1 MIPSAP
7 RAVAS
12 RRTVL
17 RGGLAALALALA
29 GLVVLSEARAQT
41 PQTPS
46 PAPSPSDPPYWARPR
61 QAPAPLCEQLPPPES
76 QRGPSALTT
85 GLGVAGAMFTLFLV
99 WRRFQKPSEDAY
111 ARAAIPAA
119 VPATPPPPLPPSDG
133 IDPRIA
139 RLRPPKAAAP
149 EAVALPTTPE
159 EVALADMRTMTIELA
174 QDEPSHESAGAQAF
188 YAEIAASL
196 VAALHKEP
204 ERQDLR
210 RKLLEIY
217 FAARQTN
224 EFVSL
229 AHEYLERNHG
239 RPDQFWPDIG
249 AMGAKLAPDHDAF
262 AEFAPGRRYAAS
274 RRVAQNRRFH
284 ERNIDQGRMYTAQQA
299 LVADF
304 ERLRADAG
312 FRAALQALLA
322 DSVRRPAPL
331 AASPELSYV
340 ADGGQIFVKH
350 EDRRRFHDD
359 DLINAVGQILV
370 AQKLGRTRVV
380 TATRNGM
387 HGHAV
392 AAAAARL
399 GMECHIYVTERDLN
413 RHYAR
418 MLSMRRLGANIRP
431 IPVPPEELP
440 DPRRNALDAWL
451 DDPAQCQYVS
461 GLTAGPP
468 PFPDMVREFLA
479 TVGRETLEQMQH
491 MTGAPPSA
499 VVAGV
504 ADGHL
509 GLGLLQGLLEARSV
523 ELHCVEEKQ
532 DPAPPPAEGETVPE
546 PPPRGTPTRREHR
559 WLRETRRVQYAQAD
573 EQETMRVI
581 EQYHATGTTLYT
593 QTARTLAYARSLA
606 RRRERKDT
614 IVVLLTGQEGADFRS
629 LGNDW

>member
-1 MIPSAP
+1 MDRTAACRVAP
-7 RAVAS
+7 RRVAF
-12 RRTVL
+12 RQ
-17 RGGLAALALALA
+17 GLAALVL
-29 GLVVLSEARAQT
+29 GLSAVGGLPAAHAQT
-41 PQTPS
+41 PQAP
-46 PAPSPSDPPYWARPR
+46 PPSPSDPPFWARPR
-61 QAPAPLCEQLPPPES
+61 QAPAPVCEPVAAAEPA
-76 QRGPSALTT
+76 RGPSALTT
-85 GLGVAGAMFTLFLV
+85 GLMVAGVMFSLFLV
-99 WRRFQKPSEDAY
+99 WRRLQKPAGEY
-111 ARAAIPAA
+111 VPAA
-119 VPATPPPPLPPSDG
+119 APAAAPPPPPPPPADG
-133 IDPRIA
+133 LDPRIA
-139 RLRPPKAAAP
+139 RLRPPRREPDAP
-149 EAVALPTTPE
+149 APTTPE

-174 QDEPSHESAGAQAF
+174 QDEPGVESAGAQAF

-229 AHEYLERNHG
+229 AHEYLERNRG

-249 AMGAKLAPDHDAF
+249 AMGAKLAPDHDTF
-262 AEFAPGRRYAAS
+262 AEFAPGRRYAAT
-274 RRVAQNRRFH
+274 RRASHNRRYH
-284 ERNIDQGRMYTAQQA
+284 ERNIDQGRMYNAQQA

-312 FRAALQALLA
+312 FRSALGALLA

-340 ADGGQIFVKH
+340 ADGAQIFVKH

-359 DLINAVGQILV
+359 DLINAIGQILV
-370 AQKLGRTRVV
+370 AQRLGRTRVV

-399 GMECHIYVTERDLN
+399 GMECHIYLTERDLN

-418 MLSMRRLGANIRP
+418 VLSMRRLGANIRP
-431 IPVPPEELP
+431 IPVPPDELP

-451 DDPAQCQYVS
+451 DDPANCQYVS
-461 GLTAGPP
+461 GLTGGPA
-468 PFPDMVREFLA
+468 PFPEMVRDFLSV
-479 TVGRETLEQMQH
+479 VGRETLEQMQQ

-509 GLGLLQGLLEARSV
+509 GLGLLQGLLDERSV
-523 ELHCVEEKQ
+523 ELHCVEEKL
-532 DPAPPPAEGETVPE
+532 DPTPPPAEGEAAPE
-546 PPPRGTPTRREHR
+546 PVPRGTPTRREHR
-559 WLRETRRVQYAQAD
+559 WLRETRRVQYVQGD

-593 QTARTLAYARSLA
+593 QTARSLAYARALA

-629 LGNDW
+629 LGSDW

>member
-1 MIPSAP
+1 MNRPAGCP
-7 RAVAS
+7 HDHRRRAV
-12 RRTVL
+12 RGVL
-17 RGGLAALALALA
+17 AVAALALAA
-29 GLVVLSEARAQT
+29 VGTVLPATAQPA
-41 PQTPS
+41 PQTNP
-46 PAPSPSDPPYWARPR
+46 PAQSPSDPPYWARPR
-61 QAPAPLCEQLPPPES
+61 QAPAPVCEPVVAPPP
-76 QRGPSALTT
+76 RGPSALAT
-85 GLGVAGAMFTLFLV
+85 GLFVAGGMFSLFVV
-99 WRRFQKPSEDAY
+99 WRRFQKPAQQEAY
-111 ARAAIPAA
+111 VAGTSAVAA
-119 VPATPPPPLPPSDG
+119 VPPPVAVPPPSDG
-133 IDPRIA
+133 LDPRIA
-139 RLRPPKAAAP
+139 RLRPPKPPAEPAAP
-149 EAVALPTTPE
+149 ATTPE

-174 QDEPSHESAGAQAF
+174 QDEPGVESAGAQAF

-229 AHEYLERNHG
+229 AHEYLELNRG
-239 RPDQFWPDIG
+239 RADQFWPDIG
-249 AMGAKLAPDHDAF
+249 AMGAKLAPDHAMF
-262 AEFAPGRRYAAS
+262 EEFAPGRRYAAS
-274 RRVAQNRRFH
+274 RRAPQNRRFH
-284 ERNIDQGRMYTAQQA
+284 EKNVDQGRMYTAQQG
-299 LVADF
+299 LIADF
-304 ERLRADAG
+304 ERLRGDPA
-312 FRAALQALLA
+312 FRSALTALLA

-331 AASPELSYV
+331 AASPELSYI
-340 ADGGQIFVKH
+340 ADGAQIFVKH

-399 GMECHIYVTERDLN
+399 GMECHVYVTERDLN

-431 IPVPPEELP
+431 IPAPPDELP

-451 DDPAQCQYVS
+451 DDPAKCQYVS

-468 PFPDMVREFLA
+468 PFPEMVREFLSV
-479 TVGRETLEQMQH
+479 VGRETLEQMQQA
-491 MTGAPPSA
+491 TGGPPAA

-509 GLGLLQGLLEARSV
+509 GLGLLQGLLEERSI
-523 ELHCVEEKQ
+523 ELHCVEEKV
-532 DPAPPPAEGETVPE
+532 DPVPALSEGETAPE
-546 PPPRGTPTRREHR
+546 PQPRGTPIRREHR
-559 WLRETRRVQYAQAD
+559 WLRETRRVQYVQAD

-593 QTARTLAYARSLA
+593 QTARSLAHARALA
-606 RRRERKDT
+606 RRRERKDS

>member
-1 MIPSAP
+1 MDRPPHCPVAVR
-7 RAVAS
+7 RAAL
-12 RRTVL
+12 RR
-17 RGGLAALALALA
+17 GLAALALALA
-29 GLVVLSEARAQT
+29 GLAALPPATAQE
-41 PQTPS
+41 PQT

-61 QAPAPLCEQLPPPES
+61 QGPAPVCEAVPTTTPVT
-76 QRGPSALTT
+76 RGPSALAT
-85 GLGVAGAMFTLFLV
+85 GLAVAGFMLTLFLV
-99 WRRFQKPSEDAY
+99 WRRLQKPVEESY
-111 ARAAIPAA
+111 SRAVIPAA
-119 VPATPPPPLPPSDG
+119 VPPTPTPAPPLPADG
-133 IDPRIA
+133 LDPRLA
-139 RLRPPKAAAP
+139 RLRPPKPAAEP
-149 EAVALPTTPE
+149 VPVPTTPE

-217 FAARQTN
+217 FAARQVN

-229 AHEYLERNHG
+229 AHEYLESNRG

-249 AMGAKLAPDHDAF
+249 AMGAKLAPDHEMF
-262 AEFAPGRRYAAS
+262 EEFAPGRRYAS

-284 ERNIDQGRMYTAQQA
+284 ERNVDPGRMYTAQQA

-304 ERLRADAG
+304 ERLRADAS
-312 FRAALQALLA
+312 FRSALQALLA

-331 AASPELSYV
+331 AASPELSYI
-340 ADGGQIFVKH
+340 ADGAQIFVKH

-370 AQKLGRTRVV
+370 AQRLGRTRVV

-399 GMECHIYVTERDLN
+399 GMDCHIYVTERDLN

-431 IPVPPEELP
+431 IPAPPDEMP

-461 GLTAGPP
+461 GLTAGPA
-468 PFPDMVREFLA
+468 PFPEMVREFLA
-479 TVGRETLEQMQH
+479 VVGRETLEQMQQS
-491 MTGAPPSA
+491 TGAPPSA
-499 VVAGV
+499 VVANV
-504 ADGHL
+504 TDGHL
-509 GLGLLQGLLEARSV
+509 GLGLLQGLLEERAI
-523 ELHCVEEKQ
+523 ELHCVEEKP
-532 DPAPPPAEGETVPE
+532 DPTPPPVAGEATPPE
-546 PPPRGTPTRREHR
+546 PQPRGTPTRREHR
-559 WLRETRRVQYAQAD
+559 WLRDTRRVQYVQAD

-593 QTARTLAYARSLA
+593 QTARSLAYARSLA

-629 LGNDW
+629 LGSDW